1 MSTEAEL
8 TFRAYT
14 DDDVPFLHNSWGSSY
29 YKGSSAHLVLTPEEF
44 HSYHRPIRERFFSKP
59 NATVIVAANPEDSWE
74 IAAWIAV
81 ERCPSALILQYLYV
95 KSAFKGHGLASQL
108 IKRALPSTP
117 ILYTHMTERAS
128 RIMAKNYSKY
138 RGMRHVP
145 HLV

>member
-1 MSTEAEL
+1 MSNEAEL
-8 TFRAYT
+8 TFRGYT
-14 DDDVPFLHNSWGSSY
+14 EDDIPFLHSSWGSSY
-29 YKGSSAHLVLTPEEF
+29 YKGSLANQHLSPEEF
-44 HSYHRPIRERFFSKP
+44 HAYHRPIRERFFQKP

-81 ERCPSALILQYLYV
+81 EKSASALILQYLYV
-95 KSAFKGHGLASQL
+95 KSAFKGHGVASQL

-128 RIMAKNYSKY
+128 RIMARNYSKY
-138 RGMRHVP
+138 REFKHVP